1 MKNTHSPFVIACP
14 VMKNNK
20 NISMIARSASCFN
33 VDKLIIT
40 GQNKIDQHISRNIKL
55 QIENHRSIIPVI
67 SKYKLD
73 GYKII
78 GLEQSFG
85 STSLHKC
92 KFVDVPT
99 LLIVGNECRGI
110 DIEIMECVDELVE
123 INHDDYPHSLNVAV
137 ATSIFLYE
145 YTKQLKRLSIHE
157 DLDDLIDD
165 YLDENN
171 EGNDNDDFTDE
182 GTISE

>member
-1 MKNTHSPFVIACP
+1 
-14 VMKNNK
+14 
-20 NISMIARSASCFN
+20 
-33 VDKLIIT
+33 
-40 GQNKIDQHISRNIKL
+40 
-55 QIENHRSIIPVI
+55 
-67 SKYKLD
+67 
-73 GYKII
+73 
-78 GLEQSFG
+78 
-85 STSLHKC
+85 
-92 KFVDVPT
+92 
-99 LLIVGNECRGI
+99 
-110 DIEIMECVDELVE
+110 MECVDELVE